1 MIKPFAL
8 SCLIN
13 HSMETASLLEISS
26 EIDII
31 CERSEDR
38 TKEFQKLF
46 THIGI
51 TNEHKIPIE
60 EHVIILSNYDI
71 KEFLYALGNLKN
83 SNILYQLVTG
93 NVMIE
98 DVYKG

>member
-1 MIKPFAL
+1 
-8 SCLIN
+8 
-13 HSMETASLLEISS
+13 METASLLEISS

-51 TNEHKIPIE
+51 TNKHKIPIE